1 MRLALP
7 ATRSATQG
15 GSTVRIASLCLGL
28 VLLSGFAAYA
38 QGPAP
43 RAGATPPG
51 NATAMVVKFK
61 VKEGMNEAFE
71 KAFRDME
78 KGVASSEPGNITYDL
93 FHLAGDPQTY
103 VVFEHY
109 KDPAAVA
116 AHGKSEHGKQL
127 IAALNGLLD
136 GRPDAMRLEFVS
148 SKQKP

>member
-1 MRLALP
+1 MMRDLQIRKGAL
-7 ATRSATQG
+7 
-15 GSTVRIASLCLGL
+15 VRIVSLSLGL
-28 VLLSGFAAYA
+28 ILLSTLTAHA
-38 QGPAP
+38 QAPAP
-43 RAGATPPG
+43 GAGTPAG

-78 KGVASSEPGNITYDL
+78 KGVASSEPGNVTYDL

-109 KDPAAVA
+109 QNLAAVA
-116 AHGKSEHGKQL
+116 AHGKTEHARQL

>member
-1 MRLALP
+1 MTPICQSRGP
-7 ATRSATQG
+7 
-15 GSTVRIASLCLGL
+15 TVRIASLSLGL

-38 QGPAP
+38 QAPAP

-61 VKEGMNEAFE
+61 VKEGMNQAFE

-78 KGVASSEPGNITYDL
+78 KGVASAEPGNITYDL

-116 AHGKSEHGKQL
+116 AHGKSDHGKQL

>member
-1 MRLALP
+1 
-7 ATRSATQG
+7 
-15 GSTVRIASLCLGL
+15 VRIVSLSLGL
-28 VLLSGFAAYA
+28 VLLSAFSAYA
-38 QGPAP
+38 QAPAP
-43 RAGATPPG
+43 GAGAAPPS

-109 KDPAAVA
+109 RNPAAVA
-116 AHGKSEHGKQL
+116 AHGKTEHARQL

-136 GRPDAMRLEFVS
+136 GRPDAMRLELVS

>member
-1 MRLALP
+1 MRLAVP
-7 ATRSATQG
+7 IRKG
-15 GSTVRIASLCLGL
+15 GPIVRIVSLSLAL
-28 VLLSGFAAYA
+28 VLLSAFSAYA
-38 QGPAP
+38 QAPAP
-43 RAGATPPG
+43 GAGAAPPS

-109 KDPAAVA
+109 RNPAAVA
-116 AHGKSEHGKQL
+116 AHGKSDHGKKL